1 MRIWRCILRKDA
13 QECDTGEVFMS
24 LDKLV
29 EEIIRDA
36 MARGE
41 FDNLPGKGKPL
52 DLDSYFDLPEAERMA
67 IKLLKDS
74 GFLPEEVQ
82 LLKDINALK
91 EKLATANTEAEQA
104 ALKKALDDK
113 TLAFN
118 ILMDQK
124 RARKTPRRR

>member
-1 MRIWRCILRKDA
+1 
-13 QECDTGEVFMS
+13 MS
-24 LDKLV
+24 FDKLV

-52 DLDSYFDLPEAERMA
+52 DLDGYFDLPEAERMA

-91 EKLATANTEAEQA
+91 EKLAIATAEPDKA
-104 ALKKALDDK
+104 ALKKAIDDK